1 MSNTAIAENSAPL
14 RTELEH
20 LFKRHHC
27 KPKPVEIDQLLAH
40 VQRAFAPREPPPAR
54 SVPRISVLLRGLHD
68 SETGRIDASRIA
80 EFIGVPL
87 ADLARGIGARYSTVH
102 KTPTSPALQEALA
115 PIKRSLEILDQVVG
129 DRRSVR
135 AWLNSQHPDLGLR
148 TPLQAIVEGHA
159 DALCSVL
166 ENAIQGLPT

>member
-1 MSNTAIAENSAPL
+1 MPNTAIAENSAPI

-20 LFKRHHC
+20 FLKRHRC
-27 KPKPVEIDQLLAH
+27 KPKPAEVDQLVVR
-40 VQRAFAPREPPPAR
+40 VQRALTRRERPAAAAAR
-54 SVPRISVLLRGLHD
+54 RISVRLRELHD
-68 SETGRIDASRIA
+68 AETGRIDASRVA
-80 EFIGVPL
+80 EFVGVPL

-115 PIKRSLEILDQVVG
+115 PIKRSLEILEQVVG

-135 AWLNSQHPDLGLR
+135 AWLNSRHPDLGLR

-166 ENAIQGLPT
+166 ESAIQGLPT